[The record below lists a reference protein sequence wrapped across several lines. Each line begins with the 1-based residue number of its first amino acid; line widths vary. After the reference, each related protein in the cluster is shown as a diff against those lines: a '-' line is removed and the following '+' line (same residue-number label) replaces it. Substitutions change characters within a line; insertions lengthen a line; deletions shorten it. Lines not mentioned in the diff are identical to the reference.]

1 MTVAIFIPCHLNSIR
16 FPNKIL
22 TKINNLEM
30 IEHVRRRALLSKVKN
45 VHVVTNSKKIS
56 KIILKNNGSVFISK
70 KRHLD
75 GSSRVNEIVIKLP
88 YKKIILLQGD
98 EPLILP
104 SYLSKLSDY
113 QIDLKRTVLNLASK
127 CNKNEIYDL
136 NIVKCL
142 VDPKMYV
149 IQLFRDPNDINKIR
163 KHSIFK
169 ILGTMLYP
177 KEILNEIYSNPPFLS
192 KIEKKMSIEQIKV
205 LKKKYKLKI
214 VLVNKST
221 QSINTSND
229 KILVEKILKKSKLQQ
244 LLFSKIA

>member
-127 CNKNEIYDL
+127 CNKNEFYDL